1 MSWLIS
7 RGAHPEPR
15 DACDDF
21 TGASGAGTGSGTGAV
36 GPEPIAQEGA
46 GDGHVGG
53 EKVPWPLVPRMEQVD
68 GTGMELGDGTW
79 WMFVF
84 W

>member
-21 TGASGAGTGSGTGAV
+21 TGPGASGVGAVGAGTGAV

-53 EKVPWPLVPRMEQVD
+53 EKVPWPFHGWNRMEQ
-68 GTGMELGDGTW
+68 GDGTW
-79 WMFVF
+79 
-84 W
+84 